1 MKTYYGKRMIWGR
14 GGFFLFLILASLLVT
29 ACAVPVRQAYK
40 VDESLPI
47 GSFQGDSFA
56 GQRFPFKIGIPA
68 GWEGATRYPE
78 FLVEQGYGREGLKE
92 TPFFLF
98 HPQTKSSLQFDFSPA
113 GRTVRFSQE
122 MIEALVRMSGRS
134 FVSEVHEEHGKEA
147 PIQLSKA
154 TPVQLKGVPYAA
166 RMSGKLTVKG
176 EEREQG
182 WIYAFAE
189 PFQIFILYL
198 ITDKDRVRDQE
209 ALEQALSSFEYLG
222 IR

>member
-1 MKTYYGKRMIWGR
+1 MGKWIKAVSGR
-14 GGFFLFLILASLLVT
+14 GSSIFLLLVFFT
-29 ACAVPVRQAYK
+29 LLLSSCAIPVRQLYK
-40 VDESLPI
+40 VDDSLPV
-47 GSFQGDSFA
+47 GSIQGDSFV
-56 GQRFPFKIGIPA
+56 GKRYPFKVKIPA
-68 GWEGATRYPE
+68 GWDAATRYPD
-78 FLVEQGYGREGLKE
+78 FLVAQGYGVEGLKE
-92 TPFFLF
+92 NPFFLF
-98 HPQTKSSLQFDFSPA
+98 NPRTQSSIQFDFSPA
-113 GRTVRFSQE
+113 GRTVRFDQE
-122 MIEALVRMSGRS
+122 MIEGLVRISGRS

-154 TPVQLKGVPYAA
+154 TPVQLKGVPYDA

>member
-1 MKTYYGKRMIWGR
+1 MRTWIKTVSARC
-14 GGFFLFLILASLLVT
+14 FSAFLYLTLITLLLSS
-29 ACAVPVRQAYK
+29 CAVPVRQLYK
-40 VDESLPI
+40 VDDSLPV
-47 GSFQGDSFA
+47 GSIQGDSFV
-56 GQRFPFKIGIPA
+56 GERYPFKVKIPA
-68 GWEGATRYPE
+68 GWDAATRYPD
-78 FLVEQGYGREGLKE
+78 FLVAQGYGVEGLKE

-98 HPQTKSSLQFDFSPA
+98 NPRTQSSIQFDFSPA
-113 GRTVRFSQE
+113 GRTVRFDQQ
-122 MIEALVRMSGRS
+122 MIEGLVRMSGGS

-166 RMSGKLTVKG
+166 RMSGKLMVKG
-176 EEREQG
+176 EGREQG

-198 ITDKDRVRDQE
+198 LTDKDRPRDQE

-222 IR
+222 IRR

>member
-1 MKTYYGKRMIWGR
+1 
-14 GGFFLFLILASLLVT
+14 LV
-29 ACAVPVRQAYK
+29 A
-40 VDESLPI
+40 
-47 GSFQGDSFA
+47 
-56 GQRFPFKIGIPA
+56 
-68 GWEGATRYPE
+68 
-78 FLVEQGYGREGLKE
+78 QGYGVEALKE

-98 HPQTKSSLQFDFSPA
+98 NPRTQSSIQFDFSPA
-113 GRTVRFSQE
+113 GRTVRFDQE
-122 MIEALVRMSGRS
+122 MIEGLVRMSGGS

-147 PIQLSKA
+147 PIQLSKV

-176 EEREQG
+176 EERDQG